1 MPLRHN
7 RRSVGFPALR
17 HPIVLAPLA
26 GGPSTPALA
35 AAVTNAGGLGFV
47 AGGYLTA
54 EALDERI
61 REARALTDGAIGV
74 NLFLLHAVPIDEEA
88 LAAYTA
94 ELEPEARRRGVELG
108 EAVFEDDG
116 WDAKLEVV
124 LDRGVEVVST
134 TFGCPPAGA
143 VRRLREAGTS
153 VWLTVGSLPEARA
166 ARAAGADAIVL
177 QGVEGGGHRASWADE
192 EDADVP
198 TLELLQAAAA
208 EIEVPLVAT
217 GGIAD
222 GAGIAAA
229 LDAGARAAQLGTAF
243 LLCAEAGT
251 HEAHRRA
258 LRAGGSTAL
267 TRAFTGRRARGI
279 VNEFM
284 RRYVDAPSAYPH
296 VHHLTAP
303 LRAAARAVGDADGF
317 NLWAGERFERSRE
330 LPAGALVEQL
340 AAELAD
346 HSSRVPGTEVP
357 GTGQR

>member
-1 MPLRHN
+1 
-7 RRSVGFPALR
+7 VGFPSFR

-35 AAVTNAGGLGFV
+35 AAVTNAGGLGFL
-47 AGGYLTA
+47 AGGYLSA

-61 REARALTDGAIGV
+61 HETRALTDGPIGV
-74 NLFLLHAVPIDEEA
+74 NLFRLRAGPVDEQA
-88 LAAYTA
+88 LADYAA
-94 ELEPEARRRGVELG
+94 ELELEARRRGVELG
-108 EAVFEDDG
+108 DAVFEDDG
-116 WDAKLEVV
+116 WDAKLDVV
-124 LDRGVEVVST
+124 IDRGVEVVST

-143 VRRLREAGTS
+143 MRRLQAAGIS

-177 QGVEGGGHRASWADE
+177 QGAEGGGHRASWDDAD
-192 EDADVP
+192 DADVP
-198 TLELLQAAAA
+198 ALELLRAAAA
-208 EIEVPLVAT
+208 EIELPLIAT

-229 LDAGARAAQLGTAF
+229 REAGARAAQLGTAF
-243 LLCAEAGT
+243 LLCSEAGT

-258 LRAGGSTAL
+258 LRVGGSTAL

-279 VNEFM
+279 VNDFM
-284 RRYVDAPSAYPH
+284 RRHVDAPSAYPH

-303 LRAAARAVGDADGF
+303 LRAAARAAGDADGF
-317 NLWAGERFERSRE
+317 NLWAGERFEQSRDVT
-330 LPAGALVEQL
+330 AGVLVEQL

-346 HSSRVPGTEVP
+346 HF
-357 GTGQR
+357 

>member
-1 MPLRHN
+1 M
-7 RRSVGFPALR
+7 
-17 HPIVLAPLA
+17 LAPLA

-47 AGGYLTA
+47 AGGYLSA
-54 EALDERI
+54 AALDAQI
-61 REARALTDGAIGV
+61 RETRALTEGAIGV
-74 NLFLLHAVPIDEEA
+74 NLFRLRAGQVDEAA
-88 LAAYTA
+88 LFEYAA

-108 EAVFEDDG
+108 DAVFEDDD

-124 LDRGVEVVST
+124 LDHGVDVVST
-134 TFGCPPAGA
+134 TFGCPPEEA
-143 VRRLREAGTS
+143 VRRLKDAGIS
-153 VWLTVGSLPEARA
+153 VWMTVGSVTEAQA
-166 ARAAGADAIVL
+166 AQAADADAIVL
-177 QGVEGGGHRASWADE
+177 QGAEGGGHRASWDDAD
-192 EDADVP
+192 DTDVP
-198 TLELLQAAAA
+198 TLELLRTAAA

-243 LLCAEAGT
+243 LLCPEAGT

-258 LRAGGSTAL
+258 LRAGGSTAV

-284 RRYVDAPSAYPH
+284 RRHVDAPSAYPH

-303 LRAAARAVGDADGF
+303 LRAAARAAGDPDGF
-317 NLWAGERFERSRE
+317 NLWAGVRFERSRDV
-330 LPAGALVEQL
+330 PAGALVEQL
-340 AAELAD
+340 AAQVW
-346 HSSRVPGTEVP
+346 HPGH
-357 GTGQR
+357 Q